1 MSRYPHL
8 LAPLDLGFTT
18 LPNRVLMGSMHVG
31 LEEADHGF
39 ERMAE
44 FYATRARGGVGLIVT
59 GGIAPNESGRPY
71 EGGAKLTTD
80 AEAEQHRTIT
90 TAVHHE
96 GGRIALQILHF
107 GRYAYHRDLVA
118 PSPLQAPISP
128 FPPHELTDAE
138 VEQTIDDYARTALL
152 ARRAGYDGV
161 EIMGSEGY
169 LINEFIAARTNHRT
183 DRWGGSYENRTR
195 FPVEIVRRVREAVG
209 EDFILIYRL
218 SMLDLVPGGSSLDE
232 VITLARAVESAGATI
247 INTGIGWHEA
257 RIPTIATSVPRGAYT
272 WVTKKL
278 MGEVGI
284 PLVTTNRINTPEV
297 AEELLAG
304 GSADMVSMARPMLA
318 DPDFVNKARDGRP
331 EAINTCI
338 GCNQACLDHTF
349 SGKITSC
356 LVNPRACHETELVLS
371 PTKLRKRV
379 AVIGAGPAGLACA
392 VSAAERGHHVTL
404 FDAAPE
410 IGGQLNVA
418 RKVPGKQEFDE
429 TLRYFR
435 HQLDAHGVDVR
446 LNTPV
451 TAGDVT
457 DSTDHADYDEIVVA
471 TGVAPRTPDIPGVDH
486 PSVVGYLDVLRD
498 NAPVG
503 DRVAIL
509 GAGGIGFDVAE
520 YLTDGGDKASEDP
533 AAYFRAW
540 GVDMDYRT
548 PGGLAAPE
556 RPASPRSVH
565 LLQRKVSKVGAGLG
579 RTTGWIHRTE
589 LKHRGVTMTPGVRY
603 DRIDDA
609 GLHITVDGTSTVL
622 PVDTVVLCTGQDP
635 RRDLYDELLAAGRSV
650 HLIGGADVA
659 AELDAKRAIKQGTE
673 LAAAL

>member
-8 LAPLDLGFTT
+8 LEPLDLGFTT

-31 LEEADHGF
+31 LEEAERGF
-39 ERMAE
+39 ERMAA
-44 FYATRARGGVGLIVT
+44 FYAARARGGVGLIVT
-59 GGIAPNESGRPY
+59 GGIAPNDEGRPG
-71 EGGAKLTTD
+71 EGGARLTTE
-80 AEAEQHRTIT
+80 AEAEQHRTVT
-90 TAVHHE
+90 EAVHRE
-96 GGRIALQILHF
+96 GGRIAMQILHF
-107 GRYAYHRDLVA
+107 GRYAYHPDLVA

-128 FPPHELTDAE
+128 FPPRELTDE
-138 VEQTIDDYARTALL
+138 DVERTIDDYARAARL
-152 ARRAGYDGV
+152 ARWAGYDGV

-169 LINEFIAARTNHRT
+169 LINEFIAARTNRRT
-183 DRWGGSYENRTR
+183 DRWGGSYENRMR

-209 EDFILIYRL
+209 DDFIVIYRL

-232 VITLARAVESAGATI
+232 VITLARAVEAAGATI

-272 WVTKKL
+272 WVTRKL
-278 MGEVGI
+278 MGEVSV
-284 PLVTTNRINTPEV
+284 PLVTTNRINTPDV
-297 AEELLAG
+297 AEELLAEG
-304 GSADMVSMARPMLA
+304 CADMVSVARPMLA
-318 DPDFVNKARDGRP
+318 DPDFVAKAAAGTP

-356 LVNPRACHETELVLS
+356 LVNPRACHETELVLA
-371 PTKLRKRV
+371 PTRTKKRV
-379 AVIGAGPAGLACA
+379 AVVGAGPAGLACA
-392 VSAAERGHHVTL
+392 VSAAERGHRVTL
-404 FDAAPE
+404 FDAAAE

-446 LNTPV
+446 LNTTVAPE
-451 TAGDVT
+451 DVT
-457 DSTDHADYDEIVVA
+457 GYDEVVVA
-471 TGVAPRTPDIPGVDH
+471 TGVRPRTPDIPGVDH

-498 NAPVG
+498 GAPVG

-533 AAYFRAW
+533 ATYFKLW
-540 GVDMDYRT
+540 GVDMEYRE
-548 PGGLAAPE
+548 PGGLAVPE
-556 RPASPRSVH
+556 RPAPPRTVH
-565 LLQRKVSKVGAGLG
+565 LLQRKADKVGAGLG
-579 RTTGWIHRTE
+579 KTTGWIHRTE
-589 LKHRGVTMTPGVRY
+589 LRHRGVTMVPGVQY
-603 DRIDDA
+603 DLIDDA
-609 GLHITVDGTSTVL
+609 GLHVTVAGERTVL
-622 PVDTVVLCTGQDP
+622 EVDTVVLCTGQEP
-635 RRDLYDELLAAGRSV
+635 RRDLYEELVAAGVRA